1 MKIMT
6 KSAFILECI
15 DNVFSVS
22 VAGNFTIEN
31 YKNINNLDFYKTLFD
46 NYVMLSNYYD
56 KIKADT
62 EMSED
67 EFDAKLLTAINIS
80 KEENLKLYLSSLSE
94 VVREHNVDYHVEEE
108 YTKLTRKR
116 EYNGRISD
124 LFSKMLIDIREK
136 EEI

>member
-1 MKIMT
+1 MEIMT

-15 DNVFSVS
+15 DDVFSVS

-46 NYVMLSNYYD
+46 NYVILSNYYD
-56 KIKADT
+56 KIKANT
-62 EMSED
+62 EMCED

-80 KEENLKLYLSSLSE
+80 KEENLRLYLSSLSE
-94 VVREHNVDYHVEEE
+94 VVREHNIDYNVEEE
-108 YTKLTRKR
+108 YNKLARKR
-116 EYNGRISD
+116 ECKGKISD
-124 LFSKMLIDIREK
+124 LFGKMLIDIREK